1 MQDSTTVARLAHLD
15 QVRGELAGLASTDRA
30 LAACGGRGSAAEICM
45 IPDLTLPPLDQ
56 WTTLLTVAV
65 DTEGFAL
72 EVFPGR
78 PDEVAA
84 MGVVRF

>member
-1 MQDSTTVARLAHLD
+1 
-15 QVRGELAGLASTDRA
+15 
-30 LAACGGRGSAAEICM
+30 M
-45 IPDLTLPPLDQ
+45 IPDLTLSPLDQ

-78 PDEVAA
+78 PDEAA
-84 MGVVRF
+84 AAGLTRL